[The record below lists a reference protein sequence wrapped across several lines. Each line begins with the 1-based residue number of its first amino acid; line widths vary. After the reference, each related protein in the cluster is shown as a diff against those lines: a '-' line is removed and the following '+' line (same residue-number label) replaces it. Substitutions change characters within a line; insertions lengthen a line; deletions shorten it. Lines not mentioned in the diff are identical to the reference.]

1 MLYKIKNGD
10 KSVCRALILF
20 DFVPEAFLGYVNWVV
35 YPWKYPQNYNMS
47 HPLNREFQQEFTED
61 LPQIN
66 QVYQTPTKS
75 LSKYFF
81 NLPNIYWQFTK
92 NVWTKIFS
100 YFYYVH
106 SQKCLATVN

>member
-20 DFVPEAFLGYVNWVV
+20 DFVPEAILGYVNWVV

-75 LSKYFF
+75 SIYQTFTDNLPKMFGQKYFDTF
-81 NLPNIYWQFTK
+81 IMYILKNI
-92 NVWTKIFS
+92 
-100 YFYYVH
+100 
-106 SQKCLATVN
+106 